1 MPVDVI
7 AVDSEAGDRR
17 VPGGRLACF
26 DMVFLLNEDMVDSR
40 VETSLYQ
47 VLFNPRES
55 TVFDVRQR
63 TERTERD
70 SL

>member
-26 DMVFLLNEDMVDSR
+26 DMVFLLNEDMMAYHKGS
-40 VETSLYQ
+40 
-47 VLFNPRES
+47 F
-55 TVFDVRQR
+55 
-63 TERTERD
+63 
-70 SL
+70 